1 MPDAYPGLTAVSR
14 SARETR
20 RWGKKLG
27 RLLKGGDVI
36 GLTGELGTGKT
47 CFVRGLAEGL
57 GVDKKAWV
65 RSPSFTLINEYTGR
79 LPVYHVDLFRLR
91 DPREL
96 EELNL
101 REYLFS
107 DGVSVIEWFEYLP
120 EQEVEEYLH
129 IRFAYGNGIER
140 ELTFMAHG
148 ARYEETVRS
157 LRAQTVEL
165 KRLGSLNRNRR
176 GTRWH

>member
-1 MPDAYPGLTAVSR
+1 MPEDDVGFTAVSR

-27 RLLKGGDVI
+27 RLLKGGEVI
-36 GLTGELGTGKT
+36 GLTGELGAGKT

-107 DGVSVIEWFEYLP
+107 DGVSVVEWFEYLP
-120 EQEVEEYLH
+120 EQEIEEYLH
-129 IRFAYGNGIER
+129 ICFAYGNGSER
-140 ELTFMAHG
+140 ELTFTAHG
-148 ARYEETVRS
+148 ARYEEILKGLKSPKSKVQGPNSKVRIEMEN
-157 LRAQTVEL
+157 V
-165 KRLGSLNRNRR
+165 
-176 GTRWH
+176 